1 MIVYF
6 SMFYFGV
13 FVSEDISLLGGIDFL
28 SNPYLLWNFFI
39 FSEKINMKRK
49 QKDKKKNISVQVMQ
63 L

>member
-28 SNPYLLWNFFI
+28 SNPYLL
-39 FSEKINMKRK
+39 
-49 QKDKKKNISVQVMQ
+49 
-63 L
+63 